1 MPRQLIKK
9 YTKTDDIIL
18 DLFLGSGT
26 TAYEAEALGRNLI
39 GVDIVPEMIS
49 HVESK
54 IDKQK
59 KYFYELLVGDSMS
72 QEINMNVKSILQAH
86 KRKNV
91 QLVILHP
98 PYADIIKFSGNKNDL
113 SNARHLAEFI
123 AMFSNVLKNSYDLL
137 ESNRY
142 LAIVIG
148 DTYKNSEWVP
158 LGFYCMQ
165 SAQKLGFKLKSI
177 VVKNMTGNRGKQNKE
192 NIWRYRALAIA

>member
-1 MPRQLIKK
+1 
-9 YTKTDDIIL
+9 
-18 DLFLGSGT
+18 
-26 TAYEAEALGRNLI
+26 
-39 GVDIVPEMIS
+39 
-49 HVESK
+49 
-54 IDKQK
+54 
-59 KYFYELLVGDSMS
+59 
-72 QEINMNVKSILQAH
+72 
-86 KRKNV
+86 
-91 QLVILHP
+91 
-98 PYADIIKFSGNKNDL
+98 
-113 SNARHLAEFI
+113 
-123 AMFSNVLKNSYDLL
+123 MFSNVLKNSYDLL